1 MKNILRLFIIISL
14 FSGCT
19 KENPDDF
26 VFNPKEQT
34 DGFYT
39 SDIDLF
45 WQAYDFISP
54 NFTKE
59 IFQDIYIENGSLGLN
74 DYANQKHLA
83 SGLENVFSS
92 KNYHNYYT
100 AIRDN
105 TQDLSQVI
113 NKSKIAFELFQK
125 VNPEIEIF
133 DVYFLIGALSAGG
146 RISDNG
152 LLIAVEMFSKTDEL
166 DISTLNEWH
175 QSVIRTKKYL
185 PSIIVHEL
193 VHKQQIIIPKNSG
206 YKTLLEQSILEGMA
220 DYIACY
226 LLPDEPYFN
235 QHLIDFGDSI
245 EEKLWD
251 EFKIEKDKNY
261 KDTEWLYTGYNMSNS
276 YPADLGY
283 YIGFKIIEAYSNK
296 FEDKQEAIIN
306 MLSNTDYYD
315 IFIDS
320 NYEDKFFHLF

>member
-1 MKNILRLFIIISL
+1 MKNIIIFVITISL
-14 FSGCT
+14 LSGCK
-19 KENPDDF
+19 KENEDEF
-26 VFNPKEQT
+26 IFNPKEQT

-45 WQAYDFISP
+45 WQVYDYISP
-54 NFTKE
+54 NFTKDN
-59 IFQDIYIENGSLGLN
+59 FQNIYISNGSIGLN
-74 DYANQKHLA
+74 DYAIQKQLA
-83 SGLENVFSS
+83 NGLENVFNSN
-92 KNYHNYYT
+92 NYHNYYK
-100 AIRDN
+100 AIRIN

-113 NKSKIAFELFQK
+113 NKSKIAFDQFQK
-125 VNPEIEIF
+125 VNHEIEIF
-133 DVYFLIGALSAGG
+133 DVYFLIGAMSAGG
-146 RISDNG
+146 RVSENG

-175 QSVIRTKKYL
+175 QNVINAKDCL

-193 VHKQQIIIPKNSG
+193 VHKQQRIIPKNSG

-235 QHLIDFGDSI
+235 QHLHDFGDII
-245 EEKLWD
+245 EEKLWN

-261 KDTEWLYTGYNMSNS
+261 KDTEWIYTGNYMSNG
-276 YPADLGY
+276 YPGDLGY
-283 YIGFKIIEAYSNK
+283 YIGFKIIEAYSNT
-296 FEDKQEAIIN
+296 FEDKHEAIN
-306 MLSNTDYYD
+306 NLLTNTNYYD

-320 NYEDKFFHLF
+320 NYGDEFE